1 MLFSILKWTIISLTL
16 IFLVHHLYLFLMN
29 TLTVP
34 KIRDL
39 VNKPNE
45 QYNDIYATLQK
56 SGQGHKQV
64 QGQEHNQSTTVAQAS
79 VAHASMTEE
88 LTQFLNDLKKTPAP
102 TGVPTPTGVPA
113 NVKYNNNNNNN
124 NDSTTPIG
132 ELPTSGNYSAY

>member
-1 MLFSILKWTIISLTL
+1 
-16 IFLVHHLYLFLMN
+16 MN

-64 QGQEHNQSTTVAQAS
+64 QGHKHNQSTTVAQAS
-79 VAHASMTEE
+79 VTQASMTEE

-102 TGVPTPTGVPA
+102 TGVHTPTGVPTPTGAPA
-113 NVKYNNNNNNN
+113 NVKYNNN

>member
-1 MLFSILKWTIISLTL
+1 
-16 IFLVHHLYLFLMN
+16 MN

-56 SGQGHKQV
+56 SGHAATA
-64 QGQEHNQSTTVAQAS
+64 TTATATATAAQAS
-79 VAHASMTEE
+79 ALGQASAHASMTEE

-124 NDSTTPIG
+124 DSTTPIG

>member
-1 MLFSILKWTIISLTL
+1 
-16 IFLVHHLYLFLMN
+16 MN

-64 QGQEHNQSTTVAQAS
+64 QGHKHNQSTTVAQAS
-79 VAHASMTEE
+79 VTQASVTQASMTEE

-102 TGVPTPTGVPA
+102 TGVHTPTGVPA
-113 NVKYNNNNNNN
+113 NVKYNNN

>member
-56 SGQGHKQV
+56 SGHAA
-64 QGQEHNQSTTVAQAS
+64 TVATAAVTQAS
-79 VAHASMTEE
+79 VTQASMTEE

-102 TGVPTPTGVPA
+102 TGVPA
-113 NVKYNNNNNNN
+113 NVKYNNN

>member
-1 MLFSILKWTIISLTL
+1 
-16 IFLVHHLYLFLMN
+16 MN

-56 SGQGHKQV
+56 SGHAA
-64 QGQEHNQSTTVAQAS
+64 TATATAAQAS
-79 VAHASMTEE
+79 ALGQASAQASMTEE

-113 NVKYNNNNNNN
+113 NVKYNDN